1 MNASP
6 FILFGNIHIVT
17 MAIIGLVAVFLPL
30 VCKNQSTSN
39 KSLISKV
46 IAFIILSHVI
56 ISPYKDL
63 YLLQNPYN
71 WREILPIHMCDLSE
85 IFLAAFL
92 LGGPKILYKC
102 AFFWGLA
109 GASMAI
115 ITPDIPVIDLD
126 YAFFMIGHGMIV
138 IGIMYATISLGN
150 RPYAKDILTVSAI
163 TAFVLLPAIYLI
175 NLALGDFINFKGE
188 VQPTNYWYL
197 IAKPAGASL
206 MDAFPEPPLHLL
218 ITTPLAIAMFYLIYI
233 PYAIKDKLAK

>member
-1 MNASP
+1 NASP

-138 IGIMYATISLGN
+138 IGVMYATISLGN
-150 RPYAKDILTVSAI
+150 RPYAKDILTVSLI
-163 TAFVLLPAIYLI
+163 TAFVLLPIVYLI
-175 NLALGDFINFKGE
+175 NLILGE
-188 VQPTNYWYL
+188 PANYWYL

-206 MDAFPEPPLHLL
+206 MDAFPEPPYHLL
-218 ITTPLAIAMFYLIYI
+218 ITTPLAIATFCLIYI

>member
-17 MAIIGLVAVFLPL
+17 MAIIVLVAVFLPL

-163 TAFVLLPAIYLI
+163 TAFVLLPIVYLI
-175 NLALGDFINFKGE
+175 NLILGE
-188 VQPTNYWYL
+188 PANYWYL

-206 MDAFPEPPLHLL
+206 MDAFPEPPFHLL

>member
-6 FILFGNIHIVT
+6 FILFGNVHLIT
-17 MAIIGLVAVFLPL
+17 MAIIVLVAVFLPL

-138 IGIMYATISLGN
+138 IGVMYATISLGN
-150 RPYAKDILTVSAI
+150 RPYAKDILTVSLI
-163 TAFVLLPAIYLI
+163 TAFVLLPIVYLI
-175 NLALGDFINFKGE
+175 NLILGE
-188 VQPTNYWYL
+188 PANYWYL

-206 MDAFPEPPLHLL
+206 MDAFPEPPYHLL
-218 ITTPLAIAMFYLIYI
+218 ITTPLAIVTFYLIYI

>member
-17 MAIIGLVAVFLPL
+17 MAIIVLVAVFLPL
-30 VCKNQSTSN
+30 VCKNQSISN
-39 KSLISKV
+39 KSLISKI

-138 IGIMYATISLGN
+138 IGVMYATISLGN
-150 RPYAKDILTVSAI
+150 RPYAKDILTVSLI
-163 TAFVLLPAIYLI
+163 TAFVLLPIVYLI
-175 NLALGDFINFKGE
+175 NLILGE
-188 VQPTNYWYL
+188 PANYWYL

-206 MDAFPEPPLHLL
+206 MDAFPEPPYHLL
-218 ITTPLAIAMFYLIYI
+218 ITTPLAIATFCLIYI

>member
-6 FILFGNIHIVT
+6 FILFGNVHLITMVIIV
-17 MAIIGLVAVFLPL
+17 LVAVFLPL

-138 IGIMYATISLGN
+138 IGVMYATISLGN
-150 RPYAKDILTVSAI
+150 RPYAKDILTVSLI
-163 TAFVLLPAIYLI
+163 TAFVLLPIVYLI
-175 NLALGDFINFKGE
+175 NLILGE
-188 VQPTNYWYL
+188 PANYWYL

-206 MDAFPEPPLHLL
+206 MDAFPEPPYHLL
-218 ITTPLAIAMFYLIYI
+218 ITTPLAIATFCLIYI

>member
-138 IGIMYATISLGN
+138 IGVMYATISLGN
-150 RPYAKDILTVSAI
+150 RPYAKDILTVSLI
-163 TAFVLLPAIYLI
+163 TAFVLLPIVYLI
-175 NLALGDFINFKGE
+175 NLILGE
-188 VQPTNYWYL
+188 PANYWYL

-206 MDAFPEPPLHLL
+206 MDAFPEPPYHLL
-218 ITTPLAIAMFYLIYI
+218 ITTPLAIATFCLIYV

>member
-6 FILFGNIHIVT
+6 FILFGNVHLIT
-17 MAIIGLVAVFLPL
+17 MAIIVLVAVFLPL
-30 VCKNQSTSN
+30 VCKNQSISN
-39 KSLISKV
+39 KSLISKI

-71 WREILPIHMCDLSE
+71 WKEILPIHMCDLSE

-138 IGIMYATISLGN
+138 IGVMYATISLGN
-150 RPYAKDILTVSAI
+150 RPYAKDILTVSLI
-163 TAFVLLPAIYLI
+163 TAFVLLPIVYLI
-175 NLALGDFINFKGE
+175 NLILGE
-188 VQPTNYWYL
+188 PANYWYL

-206 MDAFPEPPLHLL
+206 MDAFPEPPYHLL
-218 ITTPLAIAMFYLIYI
+218 ITTPLAIATFCLIYI

>member
-6 FILFGNIHIVT
+6 FILFGNIHLIT
-17 MAIIGLVAVFLPL
+17 MALIASVAIFLPL
-30 VCKNQSTSN
+30 ACKNQSTSN
-39 KSLISKV
+39 QSLISKI

-71 WREILPIHMCDLSE
+71 WKEILPIHMCDLSE

-163 TAFVLLPAIYLI
+163 TAFVLLPIVYLI
-175 NLALGDFINFKGE
+175 NLILGE
-188 VQPTNYWYL
+188 PANYWYL